1 MSIDLVGIT
10 GAQGISNRPSAL
22 PLTANIA
29 IEGDSQTNAA
39 TGAIA
44 KLSTVLAERL
54 SRRHQISLIG
64 TGGARIV
71 ETMLPRTATFDALKS
86 NTADLNIALLW
97 GGTNDIAQG
106 RSGSST
112 WTDGAKVWTQGRL
125 AAGWDWVVLVAC
137 LPRGGTSSGGFNSEK
152 NTYNQLQASE
162 GVALGNV
169 LYVNIAGDESDPSNL
184 IGYYIDSTH
193 NSPYFRIYYVD
204 DVHVTTEGK
213 GFVGDMIVDKLHT
226 ISIS

>member
-1 MSIDLVGIT
+1 MGIT
-10 GAQGISNRPSAL
+10 GAGGIATRPLPL

-39 TGAIA
+39 TGAVE
-44 KLSTVLAERL
+44 KMSTVLAEKI
-54 SRRHQISLIG
+54 SRRHTISLIG

-71 ETMLPRTATFDALKS
+71 ETMLPRTTTFDALKS
-86 NTADLNIALLW
+86 NSVDLNIALLW

-106 RSGSST
+106 RSGAST

-137 LPRGGTSSGGFNSEK
+137 LPRGGVSSAGFNTEK
-152 NTYNQLQASE
+152 NSYNQLMATESA
-162 GVALGNV
+162 ALGNV
-169 LYVNIAGDESDPSNL
+169 LFADIAGDESDPNNH
-184 IGYYIDSTH
+184 IGYYVDNTH
-193 NSPYFRIYYVD
+193 NAPYYRIYYVD

-213 GFVGDMIVDKLHT
+213 GEVCDIVAQT
-226 ISIS
+226 MQSIPIS

>member
-1 MSIDLVGIT
+1 MSIELVGFAD
-10 GAQGISNRPSAL
+10 AQGVSSRPAAL

-44 KLSTVLAERL
+44 KLSTVLVERI
-54 SRRHQISLIG
+54 SRRHKVSLIG
-64 TGGARIV
+64 TGGAKIV
-71 ETMLPRTATFDALKS
+71 SDMLNRTGTFDALLNAS
-86 NTADLNIALLW
+86 YDLNIALLW

-137 LPRGGTSSGGFNSEK
+137 LPRGGVSSAGFDAEK
-152 NTYNQLQASE
+152 NTYNGLMATE

-169 LYVNIAGDESDPSNL
+169 LFVDIAGNESDPGNL
-184 IGYYIDSTH
+184 IGYYVDNTH
-193 NSPYFRIYYVD
+193 NSPYYRIYYVD
-204 DVHVTTEGK
+204 DIHVTTEGK
-213 GFVGDMIVDKLHT
+213 GFVGDMIVQELST
-226 ISIS
+226 IHIS